1 MIKLAKQKHKKLI
14 KNKLKIVEKRKDI
27 NEYTS
32 DESDSFYEV
41 EKIVRKRKHGKYC
54 EYLVHWKGFPSDED
68 TWEPEHSLTN
78 CTELIKEFENKKT
91 KEIKKMEKKPK
102 KEKTQPNQ
110 NSEKGLDFLPNDI
123 DENLVKIISFPYL
136 LNGIEYYVVEYDSK
150 FFLLQSK
157 TERLINARINY
168 LEQMIIFK

>member
-1 MIKLAKQKHKKLI
+1 MSSK
-14 KNKLKIVEKRKDI
+14 KRKQGENKTKQTNK
-27 NEYTS
+27 NESSSSS
-32 DESDSFYEV
+32 DNNYEV
-41 EKIVRKRKHGKYC
+41 EAIVGRKRMKDGYKY
-54 EYLVHWKGFPSDED
+54 LIHWKGFPSSED